1 MGTAW
6 PTPVRP
12 RESRQETSISKR
24 EALRQRVVGDW
35 AHGAA
40 DRTAAV
46 SREPAMDMRIR
57 RMGEPPSA
65 HPPSQRGRADAPHHS
80 GVCVKVNVVSSATPP
95 PACGTTLTA
104 HGLFCPVIL
113 HFVAL
118 WG

>member
-40 DRTAAV
+40 DSVAAN

-57 RMGEPPSA
+57 HMGGLLPPT
-65 HPPSQRGRADAPHHS
+65 RAGLGPGGSFRPTKKA
-80 GVCVKVNVVSSATPP
+80 P
-95 PACGTTLTA
+95 PATGPWSEGVRSSPVRRRVRDEVPGP
-104 HGLFCPVIL
+104 GLLEAEGL
-113 HFVAL
+113 HQ
-118 WG
+118 